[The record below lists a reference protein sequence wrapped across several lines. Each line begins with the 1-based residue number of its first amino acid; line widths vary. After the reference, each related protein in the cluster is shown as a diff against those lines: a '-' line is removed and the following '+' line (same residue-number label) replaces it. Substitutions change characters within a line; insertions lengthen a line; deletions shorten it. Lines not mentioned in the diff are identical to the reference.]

1 VKEWLTNHYRKYFS
15 AIEWLANHY
24 RKYLNSLRITIWKL
38 LQGKARISY
47 AVLKEDGKYANC
59 MTVWQQ
65 VRIISIV
72 EFFYL
77 QLLSEKTILEVDCSN
92 RGGIEHIANNLGV
105 SKCVAL
111 NENGK

>member
-47 AVLKEDGKYANC
+47 AVLKEDGKYAKSAAKN
-59 MTVWQQ
+59 
-65 VRIISIV
+65 
-72 EFFYL
+72 FYEL
-77 QLLSEKTILEVDCSN
+77 LYDRLATSKNHFNRRVLLSTAAK
-92 RGGIEHIANNLGV
+92 RKNNT
-105 SKCVAL
+105 
-111 NENGK
+111 